1 MKTQN
6 HLGVGHSWIGLP
18 MTSSYCDRHW
28 LTLVA
33 GESWQYQADTGGW
46 SMFQVMFPPKRSS
59 FRNPN
64 DASCALGL
72 WILLVVA
79 FIAFVAMTLRSFWE
93 DVQRPT
99 RESVSNERLQM
110 PTVRLDVCEL
120 KVFQRS
126 LNYSLLEHLL
136 LERELEFLMPNGTEF
151 WHRDVLDRHQVPQV
165 EVGPM
170 KCLRLFS
177 MQEVPQE
184 SILPYHR
191 WFLQLQGPIPKELQR
206 LNYSYVNGLF
216 IRPSLANASHPVSQ
230 RQESFLKIY
239 VPFLAK
245 NRTTIVRSLVALE
258 KWSDSLGGRYGAPHE
273 DTFYFDDSRIIP
285 EALDANPMV
294 VQQMPLLGHRLKVV
308 LPVPTSM
315 VRVHHHINDI
325 MADIVTVLGRL
336 ASGIFIFSLLTV
348 MFPAIREEKY
358 HFFCHWPF
366 LGLGNPSELDALLQP
381 A

>member
-1 MKTQN
+1 MKP
-6 HLGVGHSWIGLP
+6 GP
-18 MTSSYCDRHW
+18 
-28 LTLVA
+28 
-33 GESWQYQADTGGW
+33 
-46 SMFQVMFPPKRSS
+46 
-59 FRNPN
+59 
-64 DASCALGL
+64 
-72 WILLVVA
+72 
-79 FIAFVAMTLRSFWE
+79 IAKKS
-93 DVQRPT
+93 PI
-99 RESVSNERLQM
+99 N
-110 PTVRLDVCEL
+110 
-120 KVFQRS
+120 
-126 LNYSLLEHLL
+126 
-136 LERELEFLMPNGTEF
+136 
-151 WHRDVLDRHQVPQV
+151 
-165 EVGPM
+165 
-170 KCLRLFS
+170 
-177 MQEVPQE
+177 E

-230 RQESFLKIY
+230 RQE
-239 VPFLAK
+239 PQ
-245 NRTTIVRSLVALE
+245 